1 MEPVKISVAQI
12 QSIVGDVYSNLN
24 KIIYFVNKSIKEG
37 SKFVV
42 FGECSLTGYT
52 SKSENIYYLDKNHK
66 CFETLSDIAKK
77 GKINILFGANIIEKE
92 KIYNSY
98 ICIDSNGEIFLYNK
112 THLGS
117 REKNIYKEGNEL
129 KIFNK
134 DGIIFG
140 NAICIESHIPE
151 IFSYYAKNKANIVF
165 VPFASPL
172 VAGNRKEIWDKYLI
186 SRAYD
191 NGIYIIAVNITGDNG
206 LGVKYSG
213 GIMAIDPK
221 GNIIKEYYENDEKLI
236 TIEISKDKTLKT
248 NNNRN
253 FLKYKRYELY

>member
-1 MEPVKISVAQI
+1 MELVKISVAQI
-12 QSIVGDVYSNLN
+12 QSIVGDVKSNLN
-24 KIIYFVNKSIKEG
+24 KIIYFVNKAIEEK
-37 SKFVV
+37 SKFVI
-42 FGECSLTGYT
+42 FGEGSLTGYT
-52 SKSENIYYLDKNHK
+52 SKVEYIYYLDREHK
-66 CFETLSDIAKK
+66 SFKILSDIAKK
-77 GKINILFGANIIEKE
+77 GKINILMGANILEKG

-98 ICIDSNGEIFLYNK
+98 ICIDSFGEISSYNK

-117 REKNIYKEGNEL
+117 REKNIYQRGNEL

-151 IFSYYAKNKANIVF
+151 IFSFYARNDANVVF

-172 VAGNRKEIWDKYLI
+172 VAGDRKEIWNKYLI

-191 NGIYIIAVNITGDNG
+191 NGLYIIAVNITGDNG
-206 LGVKYSG
+206 LGLKYSG

-221 GNIIKEYYENDEKLI
+221 GNIIKEYYGNDENLLTFEVSKEN
-236 TIEISKDKTLKT
+236 TIKSNKNK
-248 NNNRN
+248 N